1 MSFEDDKKD
10 AVDRLLDAARQYDNA
25 GNAAAAAEARDAAA
39 RAENAD
45 NPDDLRD
52 IEREFNAGAPS
63 PIQFED
69 DVITPGD
76 PGEGGEPGGGVAN
89 PVVGVANPVAGVTTA
104 EVAET
109 SNLWSSAR

>member
-76 PGEGGEPGGGVAN
+76 PGGGGGEPGGG
-89 PVVGVANPVAGVTTA
+89 GDDRGGGGD
-104 EVAET
+104 
-109 SNLWSSAR
+109 